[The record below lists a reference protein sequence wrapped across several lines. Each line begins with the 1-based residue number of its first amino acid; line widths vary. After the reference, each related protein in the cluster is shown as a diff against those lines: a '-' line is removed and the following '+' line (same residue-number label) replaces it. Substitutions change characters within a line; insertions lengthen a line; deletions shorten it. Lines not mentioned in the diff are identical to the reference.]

1 MEDAEMRL
9 EDLKFS
15 TDHEWVRK
23 EGKRAVIGIT
33 DFAQEALGDIVFIEL
48 PEIDIE
54 LSVED
59 EITEIESTKT
69 ASPVLSPVSGRL
81 VEVNQE
87 LTERP
92 EMINEDPY
100 GAGWIAVVEM
110 SDPSELDNL
119 MSQKE
124 YADFIRE
131 EPEEEE

>member
-1 MEDAEMRL
+1 MMH

-15 TDHEWVRK
+15 ADHEWVRK

-48 PEIDIE
+48 PETAAE

-69 ASPVLSPVSGRL
+69 TSPVLSPVSGRL

-87 LTERP
+87 LAERP

-119 MSQKE
+119 MNQKE
-124 YADFIRE
+124 YDEFIRE
-131 EPEEEE
+131 EQEEEE